1 VKDAAWLRHPLLEGF
16 AHGFG
21 TRAAEVPLE
30 IVRPRQVHGCVV
42 LRAAPADAGLLD
54 DGDAIV
60 STLPG
65 VSIGVVTADCLPI
78 LIATPSGPVA
88 AVHAG
93 WRGLAAGVI
102 AAAVETLASLA
113 RDVDRAAA
121 VIGPHVGARCYEV
134 DAPVVEALEARFGD
148 ALGGALRAT
157 RPGHFEIAL
166 ATLAAFELSR
176 SGLATERIATL
187 DDACTA
193 CDAERFYSYRR
204 DGPGGGRLFHFIA
217 AR

>member
-1 VKDAAWLRHPLLEGF
+1 MSDSAWLRHPLLREF
-16 AHGFG
+16 DHGFG
-21 TRAAEVPLE
+21 TRAAEPPALL
-30 IVRPRQVHGCVV
+30 VRARQVHGRGV
-42 LRAAPADAGLLD
+42 LRVAPGDVGLLG
-54 DGDAIV
+54 DGDALV
-60 STLPG
+60 SDLPG
-65 VSIGVVTADCLPI
+65 VPIGVVTADCVPI
-78 LIATPSGPVA
+78 LIATPSGVVS

-102 AAAVETLASLA
+102 GAAIERLATLANE
-113 RDVDRAAA
+113 VERAVA

-134 DAPVVEALEARFGD
+134 DEPVVEALEARFG
-148 ALGGALRAT
+148 AATAGALRAT

-166 ATLAAFELSR
+166 GEIAALDLVR
-176 SGLATERIATL
+176 AGLARERIATI

-193 CDAERFYSYRR
+193 CDAERFHSYRR